1 MRFLRVPLACV
12 FVLLLAAHCSG
23 APETGS
29 RLHYRVLS
37 ANSEVAPPFAAV
49 DFVYGPEEKFDGHNF
64 RWWQIELRA
73 QAGQTNTP
81 LCIVRCLTSGNP
93 LEGTREGLQIAR
105 YQLQIPETGEAL
117 EYVEIHSGQALLPSW
132 ENFQKYFLPHAAS
145 FTQRQNSAPET
156 CEFLGQILTLQ
167 NVQADSWPVW
177 PNVKR
182 LELDREVLVGTGRN
196 FKDQE
201 GKRLSQTPKPQDY
214 TYINFKAEDYR
225 TMIDAGMNLF
235 TIAPDQEQWVRDEP
249 VFYLCPEVR
258 KPPLNYPANLYRP
271 NFLGAGMFM
280 DEPASILT
288 WDKYA
293 SGLMSHFSDVAAV
306 LETRTRATFQ
316 SSDLYYGC
324 HGLEKQL
331 IDLGVN
337 LGDMRLAQTELPV
350 WETQYDRTFYLMK
363 GGGSGI
369 VHEGRY
375 QLDDF
380 NRQVSRFTGKDPH
393 YTAHQMLQ
401 YYYSFLRGGTRP
413 FGKYWGTA
421 IYGQC
426 DPKIA
431 PEAFTLAYDMG
442 ARYFWFW
449 TSDHGHH
456 VPWAEQVELSRM
468 LKQHARQHPRPSIF
482 ATSRKH
488 GIVIAVPNGCF
499 LSFGSLSGLR
509 GIEQDG
515 KNAASQSYHRLMQ
528 HALEAVDD
536 CFQRGQDFDITV
548 ADGHRIEGYKRII
561 KITE

>member
-1 MRFLRVPLACV
+1 
-12 FVLLLAAHCSG
+12 
-23 APETGS
+23 
-29 RLHYRVLS
+29 
-37 ANSEVAPPFAAV
+37 
-49 DFVYGPEEKFDGHNF
+49 
-64 RWWQIELRA
+64 
-73 QAGQTNTP
+73 
-81 LCIVRCLTSGNP
+81 
-93 LEGTREGLQIAR
+93 
-105 YQLQIPETGEAL
+105 
-117 EYVEIHSGQALLPSW
+117 
-132 ENFQKYFLPHAAS
+132 
-145 FTQRQNSAPET
+145 
-156 CEFLGQILTLQ
+156 
-167 NVQADSWPVW
+167 
-177 PNVKR
+177 
-182 LELDREVLVGTGRN
+182 GRN

-201 GKRLSQTPKPQDY
+201 GKRLPQTPKPQDY
-214 TYINFKAEDYR
+214 TYISFKAEDYR

-235 TIAPDQEQWVRDEP
+235 TIVPDQEQWVRDEP
-249 VFYLCPEVR
+249 VFYFCPEVR
-258 KPPLNYPANLYRP
+258 KPPLHYPADLYRP

-293 SGLMSHFSDVAAV
+293 GGLMSHFSDVAAV
-306 LETRTRATFQ
+306 LEARTRATFQ
-316 SSDLYYGC
+316 SSDLYYGS

-331 IDLGVN
+331 VELGVN
-337 LGDMRLAQTELPV
+337 FGDMRLAQTELPV

-380 NRQVSRFTGKDPH
+380 NRQVARFTGKDPH
-393 YTAHQMLQ
+393 YTPQQMLQ
-401 YYYSFLRGGTRP
+401 YYYAFLRGGATP

-426 DPKIA
+426 DPKLA

-456 VPWAEQVELSRM
+456 VPWVEQVELARQ

-482 ATSRKH
+482 APSRKH
-488 GIVIAVPNGCF
+488 DVAIAIPNGCF
-499 LSFGSLSGLR
+499 LTFGNLSGLR

-528 HALEAVDD
+528 HALQAVDD

-548 ADGHRIEGYKRII
+548 ADGRRIEGYKRIV
-561 KITE
+561 KVME